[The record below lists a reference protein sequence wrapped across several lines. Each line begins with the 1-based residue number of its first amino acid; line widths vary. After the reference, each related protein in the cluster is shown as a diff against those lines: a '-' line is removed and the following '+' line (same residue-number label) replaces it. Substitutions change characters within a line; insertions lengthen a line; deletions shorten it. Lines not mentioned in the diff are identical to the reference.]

1 MECKKFERGA
11 QQSCSRRCRD
21 EIETVQE
28 LGKSRDPNPCP
39 KVWKSGGLCTLSAF
53 PLCVHP
59 PSTGAS
65 EPLALAGDR
74 GKDAVNCTYKDE
86 NDCVVRFQYYED
98 SSGKSILYVIEEPG
112 KTWLLWSGWG
122 GCRAC
127 RAGFLC

>member
-1 MECKKFERGA
+1 M
-11 QQSCSRRCRD
+11 
-21 EIETVQE
+21 
-28 LGKSRDPNPCP
+28 
-39 KVWKSGGLCTLSAF
+39 GG
-53 PLCVHP
+53 
-59 PSTGAS
+59 S

-86 NDCVVRFQYYED
+86 DDCVVRFQYYED

-112 KTWLLWSGWG
+112 KTRLLWSGWG